1 MHRTRAPRIVFV
13 LALLVLGS
21 CGERAAEAHP
31 PAAVNAARESASV
44 DRAES
49 RPSPDR
55 FEVTLEGT
63 PFAGTHRGA
72 GDLGCMMYNGLWQAG
87 YEAQV
92 QTGVSALMVQLK
104 EVPATGGSTDRL
116 TFSAVFGQM
125 DDMSGTA
132 GMVDVAGSELG
143 GDGRATVTREGDGA
157 VLRIEGTAQQ
167 GGRITAV
174 LRCASVEMMR

>member
-1 MHRTRAPRIVFV
+1 MHCTRAPRVVLV
-13 LALLVLGS
+13 LALLTLAS
-21 CGERAAEAHP
+21 CGDRTAEAHP
-31 PAAVNAARESASV
+31 PAAADAARHSAG
-44 DRAES
+44 RAES
-49 RPSPDR
+49 RAFADR

-63 PFAGTHRGA
+63 PFAGAHRGS

-104 EVPATGGSTDRL
+104 EVPAAGGSTDRL

-132 GMVDVAGSELG
+132 GMVDLAGSEVG
-143 GDGRATVTREGDGA
+143 GDARATVTREGDGA
-157 VLRIEGTAQQ
+157 VLRIEGTARQ
-167 GGRITAV
+167 GGRVTAV
-174 LRCASVEMMR
+174 LHCASVELMR